1 MNNTPLVIVL
11 VLVAAAAA
19 GGWYKYFDQR
29 GASSEESNRAGQLA
43 SDYDAAQ
50 RELQAATAQVKEA
63 GARRQETVAQLQS
76 AKSQLQKAE
85 AQLQDND
92 AQLRNANTQVADA
105 RGRLQAARA
114 DNDKVLAQVGELQQT
129 IRDLEENNATL
140 RQARDEL
147 EAGAR
152 KAEQVWDSERDAW
165 DAERAAWDAERDQSR
180 RNRDG
185 LQADLD
191 AQRRT
196 ADARVKQLT
205 HELAAAQGA
214 ERTTR
219 GELERLR
226 AMVAKLGEHEQMV
239 DQLST
244 QLRNKNNDLTQME
257 ARMEELESDAAEES
271 ERFARL
277 HQSLQ
282 SELENRDV
290 QLEQLE
296 NKLTLIR
303 VGSDILFET
312 GSAELSSDGEKTLA
326 LVARILN
333 EYPDRKVNVEGHT
346 DTVPIGSRL
355 AQSYPSNWELSAARA
370 ARAVRYLENAGVE
383 AWRLNVVGYGEQQPV
398 AANDT
403 AEARAKNRRIEI
415 AVLPKDGY
423 RVVEQK

>member
-19 GGWYKYFDQR
+19 GGWYKYFDER
-29 GASSEESNRAGQLA
+29 GAGTEQSSRATKLA
-43 SDYDAAQ
+43 SDYEASQ
-50 RELQAATAQVKEA
+50 RELQTANALFKESDTQ
-63 GARRQETVAQLQS
+63 RQEADAQLQS
-76 AKSQLQKAE
+76 VKAQLQNAE
-85 AQLQDND
+85 AQMQDTD
-92 AQLRNANTQVADA
+92 GQLRNANTQLAEA
-105 RGRLQAARA
+105 RGNLQAARA
-114 DNDKVLAQVGELQQT
+114 DIGMARARAGELQQKVQELQET
-129 IRDLEENNATL
+129 NATL
-140 RQARDEL
+140 QKTRDEL

-152 KAEQVWDSERDAW
+152 TAEQVWDNERAAW
-165 DAERAAWDAERDQSR
+165 DAERSAWDAERDQSR

-196 ADARVKQLT
+196 ADARIKQLT
-205 HELAAAQGA
+205 QEVAAAQGS
-214 ERTTR
+214 EQTTR

-226 AMVAKLGEHEQMV
+226 AMVAKLGEHQQMV
-239 DQLST
+239 DQLSA
-244 QLRNKNNDLTQME
+244 QLRNKDNDLTQME
-257 ARMEELESDAAEES
+257 ARMAELESEAVEES
-271 ERFARL
+271 ERFTQLRD
-277 HQSLQ
+277 SLQ

-296 NKLTLIR
+296 NQLTLIR

-312 GSAELSSDGEKTLA
+312 GSAELSGDGEKTLT

-346 DTVPIGSRL
+346 DNVPIGSRL
-355 AQSYPSNWELSAARA
+355 AHSYPSNWELSAARA
-370 ARAVRYLENAGVE
+370 ARAVRFLESAGVE

-403 AEARAKNRRIEI
+403 ATARAQNRRIEI
-415 AVLPKDGY
+415 AVLPKDEY
-423 RVVEQK
+423 KVVERK